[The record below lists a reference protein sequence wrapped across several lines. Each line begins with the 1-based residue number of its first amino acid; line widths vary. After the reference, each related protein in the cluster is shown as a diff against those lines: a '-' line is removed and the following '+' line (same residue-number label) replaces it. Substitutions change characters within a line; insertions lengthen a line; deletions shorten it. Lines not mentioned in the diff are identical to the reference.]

1 MGQGLEELCAASMAA
16 VERCV
21 HGCGGV
27 EMETLLRS
35 LEDGFVT
42 YFEAAASSV
51 EQCRPEDPAVGY
63 ALLALADECTTQ
75 FNMTNAA
82 TRTKLLA
89 LRTQLHPSSTD
100 TSTAILRR
108 VGKLYCALDG
118 RRSARLAATLGE
130 SLFRKL
136 PTSALVS
143 NPERVAAER
152 LCGRCSCIV
161 YACRQTGW

>member
-1 MGQGLEELCAASMAA
+1 MAA

-21 HGCGGV
+21 RGCGGV
-27 EMETLLRS
+27 EMESLLHS

-42 YFEAAASSV
+42 YFEAAANSV

-63 ALLALADECTTQ
+63 ALLALANECTTQ

-82 TRTKLLA
+82 TRKELLA
-89 LRTQLHPSSTD
+89 LRTQLHPGSTD
-100 TSTAILRR
+100 TSTTILRR

-130 SLFRKL
+130 SLF
-136 PTSALVS
+136 SALS
-143 NPERVAAER
+143 TSSHGQQLLHRAPR
-152 LCGRCSCIV
+152 
-161 YACRQTGW
+161 